1 MRKFEFGQKKKMK
14 STIVLLLVGLV
25 VAFYLFFTVGLKL
38 ILNTSVFLANI
49 FSKDAQTDPLNK
61 NTDVYGSVNIDDIPV
76 ATNSAKIVLTGSV
89 INYSKLDFFIN
100 GDIVEKKKMTTT
112 DIFTIEIGDLV
123 RGENEVYV
131 RASTEDGKNTKKT
144 PVYTVVYKDEKPK
157 LEINEPADKTTIS
170 NPEVTV
176 KGITDK
182 EVLIKVNDLPVVV
195 DVNGGFDSTV
205 RLKEGDNTIVITAS
219 DTAGNTEEKTLT
231 ITYRKED

>member
-14 STIVLLLVGLV
+14 STIVFLLVGLAV
-25 VAFYLFFTVGLKL
+25 TFYLFFTVGLKL

-61 NTDVYGSVNIDDIPV
+61 TSDVYGSVNIDDIPV
-76 ATNSAKIVLTGSV
+76 ATNSAKIILTGSV
-89 INYSKLDFFIN
+89 INYSKLDFYIN
-100 GDIVEKKKMTTT
+100 GDIVEKKNMTTT
-112 DIFTIEIGDLV
+112 DIFTIEIGDLE

-131 RASTEDGKNTKKT
+131 RATTEDGKNTKKT
-144 PVYTVVYKDEKPK
+144 PVYKVIYKDEKPK
-157 LEINEPADKTTIS
+157 LEISSPDDKATVS
-170 NPEVTV
+170 SPEVIV
-176 KGITDK
+176 KGLTDK

-219 DTAGNTEEKTLT
+219 DTAGNIEEKTLT